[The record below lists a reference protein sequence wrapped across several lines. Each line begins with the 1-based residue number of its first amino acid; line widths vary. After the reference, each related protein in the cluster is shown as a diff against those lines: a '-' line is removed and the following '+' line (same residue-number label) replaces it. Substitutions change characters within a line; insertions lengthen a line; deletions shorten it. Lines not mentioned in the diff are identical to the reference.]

1 MTHRDDASDADR
13 VLAALGDGSRRAI
26 IGLLAQSPC
35 SVSDLAHALG
45 ITKTAIGQHIAV
57 LETCRLL
64 QSEKQGRVRLCKLD
78 QRGFDTLQG
87 WVSRHRGYWEH
98 NLDRLGEVLAERQ
111 QASNK

>member
-1 MTHRDDASDADR
+1 MRHGEDASDADR

-35 SVSDLAHALG
+35 SVSDLAEALG

-57 LETCRLL
+57 LETCGLL

-78 QRGFDTLQG
+78 QQGFNTLERWIG
-87 WVSRHRGYWEH
+87 RHRGHWEH
-98 NLDRLGEVLAERQ
+98 NLDRLGEVLDERQ
-111 QASNK
+111 QASDK